1 MSTTF
6 VTLKKNKNIDIC
18 KSNLAVEADFFH
30 CGVEEEDEGEGGRQ
44 DGVVVEVLPPDAC
57 PGNIF

>member
-1 MSTTF
+1 MINTRAPDGA
-6 VTLKKNKNIDIC
+6 NKNIGIY